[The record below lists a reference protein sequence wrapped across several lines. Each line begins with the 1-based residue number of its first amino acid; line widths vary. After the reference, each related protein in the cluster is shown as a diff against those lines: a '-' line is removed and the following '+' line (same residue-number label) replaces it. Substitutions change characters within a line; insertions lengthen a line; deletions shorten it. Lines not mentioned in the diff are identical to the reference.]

1 MIFEVREQHGKE
13 EIQALIRGLEK
24 RRCRGKPFRIFPKIL
39 GMSFIIYFFVS
50 LFSST
55 ILTILRIRVT
65 SWAVPACI
73 GALALVLAIYDQWG
87 DRQRLVSLLSWRNY
101 KDKGIEFHYQF
112 FENEFKVHTLAADS
126 RCDYSIIQDIVEGPE
141 HYLLITGANMAH
153 ILRKKDFVVGTS
165 ADFGPWLSTKLGKEI
180 IKMR

>member
-1 MIFEVREQHGKE
+1 MTNGETDRDSLV
-13 EIQALIRGLEK
+13 
-24 RRCRGKPFRIFPKIL
+24 CCL
-39 GMSFIIYFFVS
+39 GE
-50 LFSST
+50 T
-55 ILTILRIRVT
+55 IKT
-65 SWAVPACI
+65 
-73 GALALVLAIYDQWG
+73 
-87 DRQRLVSLLSWRNY
+87 
-101 KDKGIEFHYQF
+101 KEFHYQF